1 MSRSE
6 FLAKIDELLELPAG
20 TLRGPEKLEEL
31 ENWNSL
37 AVVGFIGLADEHF
50 GVTLAP
56 RLLAGCATVDDLVK
70 LAGAAG

>member
-1 MSRSE
+1 MSRAE
-6 FLAKIDELLELPAG
+6 FLAKIDELLELPSG
-20 TLRGPEKLEEL
+20 TLRGPEKLEDL

-56 RLLAGCATVDDLVK
+56 RLLTGCSTVSDLLKLVGAGE
-70 LAGAAG
+70 